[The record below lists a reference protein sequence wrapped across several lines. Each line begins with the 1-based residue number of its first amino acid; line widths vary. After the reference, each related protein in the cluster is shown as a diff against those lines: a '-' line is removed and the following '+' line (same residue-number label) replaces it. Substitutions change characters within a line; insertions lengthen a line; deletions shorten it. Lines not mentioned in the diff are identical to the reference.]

1 MFTSTKEN
9 SNEDFGWI
17 IGATQVFQ
25 VSKISQIAQ
34 ECSERGKK
42 QAFSKK
48 DPKNACAKKWDPYNA
63 PPLRRQSGTLHK
75 MVGTTKRKILKNGVD
90 SERGKR
96 NIRHLATER

>member
-48 DPKNACAKKWDPYNA
+48 IQKTLVQKNGIPNA
-63 PPLRRQSGTLHK
+63 PPLRRQSETLHK

>member
-42 QAFSKK
+42 TGIQQKRSKK
-48 DPKNACAKKWDPYNA
+48 RLCKKMGS
-63 PPLRRQSGTLHK
+63 L
-75 MVGTTKRKILKNGVD
+75 
-90 SERGKR
+90 
-96 NIRHLATER
+96 